1 MSIVPV
7 IDVHQNNGILV
18 TTSRNVAEIFEKE
31 HRNVLRDIKTI
42 LDTNKDIKFTQ
53 LNFELSEYTD
63 PTGRKLPEYLLT
75 RDGTMLLIMGYSGEK
90 AMTLKT
96 EYIKA
101 FNEMEAVLK
110 EQQSKTKA
118 VEYTLKDK
126 LESTTLILQ
135 IAGIAGNQLA
145 LALDKQYKKETGYS
159 AIKATNTALEAP
171 IQEHLATPTQIGKQL
186 GIGPVKVNKLLE
198 EYGYQ
203 EKNEKGEWT
212 PTKIG
217 LEVGGTL
224 LDVNKAHSD
233 GTPVRQLKWPYSVV
247 DILRSIL

>member
-1 MSIVPV
+1 MTQVLIQT
-7 IDVHQNNGILV
+7 HNNILV
-18 TTSRNVAEIFEKE
+18 TTSRNIAEVFDKN
-31 HRNVLRDIKTI
+31 HKDVLRDIRNILESTIDKEFSERNFAPSEFTTERGKT
-42 LDTNKDIKFTQ
+42 
-53 LNFELSEYTD
+53 Y
-63 PTGRKLPEYLLT
+63 PEYLLT
-75 RDGTMLLIMGYSGEK
+75 RDGTMLLIMGYTGEK

-101 FNEMEAVLK
+101 FNKMEALLK
-110 EQQSKTKA
+110 EQQNKTKA

-126 LESTTLILQ
+126 LESTALILQ
-135 IAGIAGNQLA
+135 IAGIVGNQLA

-186 GIGPVKVNKLLE
+186 GIGPVRVNKLLE

>member
-1 MSIVPV
+1 MNIIPV

-18 TTSRNVAEIFEKE
+18 TTSRNVAEVFRKE
-31 HRNVLRDIKTI
+31 HYHVVRDIKNI
-42 LDTNKDIKFTQ
+42 MMKCSSEFNATNFGCVDYKDAKGETR
-53 LNFELSEYTD
+53 T
-63 PTGRKLPEYLLT
+63 EYLLT
-75 RDGTMLLIMGYSGEK
+75 KDGVVMLIMGYTGES
-90 AMTLKT
+90 AMKFK
-96 EYIKA
+96 EAYIKR
-101 FNEMEAVLK
+101 FNEMETVLK
-110 EQQSKTKA
+110 EQQNKTEA
-118 VEYTLKDK
+118 VDYKLEDK
-126 LESTTLILQ
+126 LKSTAFILQ

-186 GIGPVKVNKLLE
+186 GIGPVKVNKVLE

>member
-1 MSIVPV
+1 MSNIIV
-7 IDVHQNNGILV
+7 QQYNNILV
-18 TTSRNVAEIFEKE
+18 TTSRNIAEIFEKE
-31 HRNVLRDIKTI
+31 HKNVIRDIKNI
-42 LDTNKDIKFTQ
+42 LETNKDKDFNQ
-53 LNFELSEYTD
+53 LNFELVTYTD
-63 PTGRKLPEYLLT
+63 IKGEQRPEYLLT
-75 RDGTMLLIMGYSGEK
+75 RDGTMLLIMGYNGEK

-101 FNEMEAVLK
+101 FNKMEALLK
-110 EQQSKTKA
+110 EQQNKTKA
-118 VEYTLKDK
+118 IEYTLKDK
-126 LESTTLILQ
+126 LESTALILQ
-135 IAGIAGNQLA
+135 IAGIVGNQLA
-145 LALDKQYKKETGYS
+145 LALDKQYRKETGYS
-159 AIKATNTALEAP
+159 AIKATNTTLEAP

-186 GIGPVKVNKLLE
+186 GIGPVRVNKLLE

-233 GTPVRQLKWPYSVV
+233 GTPVRQLKWPYSIV